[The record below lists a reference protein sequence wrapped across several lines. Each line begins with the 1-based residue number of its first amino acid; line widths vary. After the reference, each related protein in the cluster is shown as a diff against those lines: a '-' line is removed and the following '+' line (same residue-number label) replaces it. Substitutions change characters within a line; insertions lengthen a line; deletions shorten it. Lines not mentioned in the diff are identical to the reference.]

1 MLHVN
6 DSLFAKTFAM
16 KVFLLKIRDWFTTH
30 IIMFLAFIMCI
41 PILAY
46 ICNFGC
52 NGISEDVS
60 DWANF
65 GDYIGGV
72 YSVLVTVLAI
82 YLAQELNHRDKLKES
97 RRYAI
102 SQIHAQF
109 LKMKHCPVSTMAKSV
124 NKFFKLIE
132 ENRFYLSDEQLQK
145 LQAFG
150 NYYLEHTNSN
160 NRDAN
165 AENEMLAYI
174 LRMHNV

>member
-1 MLHVN
+1 
-6 DSLFAKTFAM
+6 M
-16 KVFLLKIRDWFTTH
+16 KVTLKNVRDWCSTH
-30 IIMFLAFIMCI
+30 IIVLLIIVMCI

-46 ICNFGC
+46 VCQFGC
-52 NGISEDVS
+52 NGISENVS

-82 YLAQELNHRDKLKES
+82 YLAQELNHRDKLKEN
-97 RRYAI
+97 RHCAI

-109 LKMKHCPVSTMAKSV
+109 LKIMHCPVSTMAKSV

-132 ENRFYLSDEQLQK
+132 ENRFYLSEEQSQK

-150 NYYLEHTNSN
+150 NYYLEHSNPN

-174 LRMHNV
+174 LRMRNA

>member
-1 MLHVN
+1 MN
-6 DSLFAKTFAM
+6 ASLKKVRDWCGAHII
-16 KVFLLKIRDWFTTH
+16 VFLSIV
-30 IIMFLAFIMCI
+30 MCI

-46 ICNFGC
+46 VCQFGC
-52 NGISEDVS
+52 NGISDNVS
-60 DWANF
+60 DLANF

-82 YLAQELNHRDKLKES
+82 YLAQELNHREKLKEN
-97 RRYAI
+97 RNYAI

-109 LKMKHCPVSTMAKSV
+109 LKITHCPVLTMAKSV

-132 ENRFYLSDEQLQK
+132 ENRFYLSDEQSQK

-150 NYYLEHTNSN
+150 NYFLEHPNSN

-165 AENEMLAYI
+165 AENEMLEYI
-174 LRMHNV
+174 LRMRNV